1 MHERAVVTDLI
12 RKAIEVAAEHGAGRV
27 VSMTVSVG
35 ALSHVDPATL
45 PDRVA
50 DSAVGTPVEGTRV
63 VVVTNSG
70 DPLDDP
76 RAQEVRLVSV
86 GLPGDEAM
94 RPVDEPA
101 GGDGR

>member
-1 MHERAVVTDLI
+1 MHERALVTDLI
-12 RKAIEVAAEHGAGRV
+12 RKAIEVAAEHGAERV
-27 VSMTVSVG
+27 ASMTVSVG
-35 ALSHVDPATL
+35 GLSHVDPATL

-63 VVVTNSG
+63 VVLTNSG

-86 GLPGDEAM
+86 RLSGDEAT
-94 RPVDEPA
+94 RAVDEPA
-101 GGDGR
+101 GEAGR